1 MRHHS
6 KSRAD
11 LDRGS
16 YVPERVANVCSR
28 CGVRYEFE
36 LPRVIGIG
44 SSMAA
49 GFYRRRAA
57 EGVCPC
63 CYRPGNRAAKSLAR
77 LRITRRWARKLN
89 DLSAL
94 LVLAGLAEE
103 ATNADIKN
111 EARRVSRRLEQYPVE
126 ELRALATEINANSGT
141 TCCPMHARNEV
152 LRAMVAAGASRPG
165 LLPSA

>member
-63 CYRPGNRAAKSLAR
+63 CYRPGNRAAKRLAR

-94 LVLAGLAEE
+94 LVLTGLTEE
-103 ATNADIKN
+103 ATTTDIKN
-111 EARRVSRRLEQYPVE
+111 EARRVGIRLEQYPVE
-126 ELRALATEINANSGT
+126 ELRALAEEAHAGPGT
-141 TCCPMHARNEV
+141 LCCPGHAKSEI
-152 LRAMVAAGASRPG
+152 LRAMVVTCASAPG
-165 LLPSA
+165 LLR